1 MAERSGLEMIEE
13 ILTKLNTLN
22 KRFEVIEFNM
32 KQLLD
37 RANRDIKPQPEVNKP
52 MSQVSN
58 DGPIMKIG
66 SNIVKPSV
74 DLNNNLDQIRV
85 MGKVKDKEDRM
96 LSGIE
101 VNILDSNGVV
111 VKQTKTNRAGDWVSF
126 FSPGKYKADYYL
138 DGVSSSVDFEIKTGQ
153 KTLRLPHVRL

>member
-37 RANRDIKPQPEVNKP
+37 RANRDIKPQPEVNKSMP
-52 MSQVSN
+52 QISN
-58 DGPIMKIG
+58 DGPTMKIG
-66 SNIVKPSV
+66 SSIVSSNFNTG
-74 DLNNNLDQIRV
+74 LNQIRV

-126 FSPGKYKADYYL
+126 FGPGKYKADYFL
-138 DGVSSSVDFEIKTGQ
+138 DGVSSSVDFEVRADQ